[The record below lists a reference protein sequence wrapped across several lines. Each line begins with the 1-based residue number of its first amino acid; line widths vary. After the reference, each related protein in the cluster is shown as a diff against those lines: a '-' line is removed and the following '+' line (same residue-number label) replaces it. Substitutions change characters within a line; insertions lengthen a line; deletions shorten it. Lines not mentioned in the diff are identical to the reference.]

1 MFKFIGKL
9 IRMAIILSV
18 VAAIFNKVVKP
29 RMNPGEEE
37 SA

>member
-18 VAAIFNKVVKP
+18 IVTIFNKVAKQ